1 MTPAARFGRPAA
13 LALVG
18 LCAALFFWGVLLGAA
33 SDRPEPVLSTLTGPW
48 TEEGLRAAA
57 GEVPVAWLQGYFL
70 ALQLLPAA
78 AGLAAALLLLRGS
91 DSWFRCYAAVVLA
104 LFGTMNGAIPAV
116 FESEL
121 GGWFGGSVHGLQGL
135 AWVSLFPLMYV
146 FPDGRV
152 RPRWGRW
159 ALAGWALLLPYLA
172 FVSWLGFDDPSG
184 PAQSLP
190 TIPLFGS
197 AAYAAVHRY
206 RKISSPEQRTQ
217 TRGVVAA
224 LVLWFGYVLLVVL
237 TPVQDLLGEVSGR
250 GLVTSVVAYLASY
263 VIVALIPASVAVGI
277 LRYRLY
283 DVDVWVNR
291 TLVYVTLIGVVA
303 LAYAFVTVLGTWWW
317 RDNELI
323 GPMALAVLLGVGFQ
337 PVRTRA
343 QRAVDR
349 FVYGRRKEPYAVLTD
364 LGRQLESVLPPDQ
377 VLETLARQVCVALKL
392 PYAAATLADSSP
404 AASWPP
410 GQLVPPLGLQE
421 VFPLCWQE
429 QRLGD
434 LLVVT
439 APGDDLT
446 AADRELL
453 DGLARQAGA
462 AIRAATL
469 NDDLRRSRE
478 RILAAREDERR
489 RLQRDLHDGLGPTLA
504 SLYQRVDVARSMMTK
519 DPEAAEKLLAD
530 VGEQTRL
537 VIDEIRA
544 LVRAL
549 HPPELELGLAG
560 AIEASASHLPNLGC
574 VEVDAGPLPVLP
586 SAVET
591 AAYRIAVEALTN
603 AARHASAT
611 RAEVRL
617 SASDRE
623 LTITVVDDGRGIPDG
638 VRSGTGLRSMRER
651 ADELGGV
658 CEVSAD
664 PGGGTRVTAVLPLR
678 EGEA

>member
-1 MTPAARFGRPAA
+1 MTPAARFGRPVA
-13 LALVG
+13 LALVV
-18 LCAALFFWGVLLGAA
+18 LCAVLFVAGVLLGAA
-33 SDRPEPVLSTLTGPW
+33 SARPEPVLSTLTDPW
-48 TEEGLRAAA
+48 TEEGLRASA
-57 GEVPVAWLQGYFL
+57 GEVSLPWLQGYFL
-70 ALQLLPAA
+70 ILQCLPAA
-78 AGLAAALLLLRGS
+78 AGLAAALLLLRGA
-91 DSWFRCYAAVVLA
+91 DSWFRCYAAVILA
-104 LFGTMNGAIPAV
+104 LFGTMNGAIPGV
-116 FESEL
+116 IDSEL
-121 GGWFGGSVHGLQGL
+121 GGWFGNAVGALPGL

-152 RPRWGRW
+152 RPRWARW
-159 ALAGWALLLPYLA
+159 ALAGWVALLPYFAL
-172 FVSWLGFDDPSG
+172 VSWLGFDPTG
-184 PAQSLP
+184 PAQTLP
-190 TIPLFGS
+190 AIPLFGS
-197 AAYAAVHRY
+197 AAYAAVYRY
-206 RKISSPEQRTQ
+206 RNISSPEQRAQ

-224 LVLWFGYVLLVVL
+224 LLLWFGYVLVILQ
-237 TPVQDLLGEVSGR
+237 TPVLDLLREVSGR
-250 GLVTSVVAYLASY
+250 GLATSVVTYLVSY

-291 TLVYVTLIGVVA
+291 TLVYGVLAGVVA
-303 LAYAFVTVLGTWWW
+303 VAYALVTVAGTWWW

-337 PVRTRA
+337 PVRSRA

-377 VLETLARQVCVALKL
+377 VLEMLARQVCVALKL
-392 PYAAATLADSSP
+392 SYAAATLTGSSVV
-404 AASWPP
+404 ASWPP
-410 GQLVPPLGLQE
+410 GQPVPSLGRRE

-429 QRLGD
+429 QRLGG

-453 DGLARQAGA
+453 AGLARQAGA
-462 AIRAATL
+462 AIQAATL

-504 SLYQRVDVARSMMTK
+504 SLYQRVDVARSMIEK
-519 DPEAAEKLLAD
+519 DPGAAEKLLAA

-549 HPPELELGLAG
+549 HPPELELGLAA
-560 AIEASASHLPNLGC
+560 AIEASASHLPNLAG
-574 VEVDAGPLPVLP
+574 VEVDAGTLPVLP

-591 AAYRIAVEALTN
+591 AAYRIAIEALTN

-611 RAEVRL
+611 RAAVGL
-617 SASDRE
+617 AASDRE
-623 LTITVVDDGRGIPDG
+623 LILTVVDDGHGIPAG
-638 VRSGTGLRSMRER
+638 APAGTGLRSMRER
-651 ADELGGV
+651 ADELGGS
-658 CEVSAD
+658 CEVTAD

>member
-1 MTPAARFGRPAA
+1 MTVAGRVGRPGA

-18 LCAALFFWGVLLGAA
+18 LCAALFCWGVLLGAT
-33 SDRPEPVLSTLTGPW
+33 SDRPEPILSALAGPW

-57 GEVPVAWLQGYFL
+57 GEIPVAWLQGYFL
-70 ALQLLPAA
+70 AIQLLPAA
-78 AGLAAALLLLRGS
+78 AGLAAALLLLRGA
-91 DSWFRCYAAVVLA
+91 DSWFRCYAAAVLA
-104 LFGTMNGAIPAV
+104 LFGTMNGAMPAV
-116 FESEL
+116 LQNAL
-121 GGWFGGSVHGLQGL
+121 GGWIGDLLYGLNGL

-184 PAQSLP
+184 PAQSLSL
-190 TIPLFGS
+190 IPLFGS

-206 RKISSPEQRTQ
+206 RKFSSPEQRTQ

-224 LVLWFGYVLLVVL
+224 LVLWFGYVLLVTL
-237 TPVQDLLGEVSGR
+237 SPIQDLLGEVSGR
-250 GLVTSVVAYLASY
+250 GLATSIVSFLASY
-263 VIVALIPASVAVGI
+263 VIVALIPTAVAVGI

-283 DVDVWVNR
+283 DIDVWVNR
-291 TLVYVTLIGVVA
+291 TLVYVALVGVVA
-303 LAYAFVTVLGTWWW
+303 LAYALVTVLGTWWW

-323 GPMALAVLLGVGFQ
+323 GPMALAVLLGIGFQ
-337 PVRTRA
+337 PVRARA

-392 PYAAATLADSSP
+392 PYAAAALADSSLAATWP
-404 AASWPP
+404 ADQPVPPP
-410 GQLVPPLGLQE
+410 GRPE
-421 VFPLCWQE
+421 VFQLCWQE
-429 QRLGD
+429 QQLGT
-434 LLVVT
+434 LLVVS

-478 RILAAREDERR
+478 RILGAREDERR

-504 SLYQRVDVARSMMTK
+504 SLYQRVDVARSMMRK
-519 DPEAAEKLLAD
+519 DPEAAEALLVD

-537 VIDEIRA
+537 VIDEIRS

-549 HPPELELGLAG
+549 HPPELELGLPA
-560 AIEASASHLPNLGC
+560 AIEASAAHLPNLAC
-574 VEVDAGPLPVLP
+574 VEVNSEPLPVLP

-611 RAEVRL
+611 RATVAL
-617 SASDRE
+617 TASDRE
-623 LTITVVDDGRGIPDG
+623 LTLTVADDGRGIPADAHA
-638 VRSGTGLRSMRER
+638 GTGLRSMRER
-651 ADELGGV
+651 ADELGGSLDI
-658 CEVSAD
+658 SAE
-664 PGGGTRVTAVLPLR
+664 PTGGTRVTAVLPLR

>member
-13 LALVG
+13 LALVASW
-18 LCAALFFWGVLLGAA
+18 AALFLWGVLLGAT
-33 SDRPEPVLSTLTGPW
+33 SDRPEPVLSTLSGPW
-48 TEEGLRAAA
+48 TVGGLRQAA
-57 GEVPVAWLQGYFL
+57 GDVPVAWLQGYFVL
-70 ALQLLPAA
+70 LQLLPAT
-78 AGLAAALLLLRGS
+78 AGLVAALLLLRRA
-91 DSWFRCYAAVVLA
+91 DSWYRCYAAVVLA
-104 LFGTMNGAIPAV
+104 LFGTMNGAIPGV
-116 FESEL
+116 FESTL
-121 GGWFGGSVHGLQGL
+121 GGWFGGLISGLNGL

-146 FPDGRV
+146 FPDGRI
-152 RPRWGRW
+152 RQRWTRW
-159 ALAGWALLLPYLA
+159 ALVGWALLLPYLA
-172 FVSWLGFDDPSG
+172 VVSRLGYDDPAG

-237 TPVQDLLGEVSGR
+237 TPVQGLLSEVSGR
-250 GLVTSVVAYLASY
+250 GLLTSVLAYSASY

-291 TLVYVTLIGVVA
+291 TLVYITLAAVVA
-303 LAYAFVTVLGTWWW
+303 LAYALVTVLGTWWW

-337 PVRTRA
+337 PVRARA
-343 QRAVDR
+343 QHAVDR
-349 FVYGRRKEPYAVLTD
+349 FVYGRRKEPYAVLSD
-364 LGRQLESVLPPDQ
+364 LGRQLESALPPDE
-377 VLETLARQVCVALKL
+377 VLQTLARQVSVALKL
-392 PYAAATLADSSP
+392 PYAAASLTDHSP
-404 AASWPP
+404 AATWPA
-410 GQLVPPLGLQE
+410 GLPAPSAGRRE

-429 QRLGD
+429 QRLGS

-439 APGDDLT
+439 APGDELT

-453 DGLARQAGA
+453 AGLARQAGA

-478 RILAAREDERR
+478 RILDAREDERR

-504 SLYQRVDVARSMMTK
+504 SLYQRVDVARSMVRK
-519 DPEAAEKLLAD
+519 DPDAAEVMLAD
-530 VGEQTRL
+530 VGVQTRS
-537 VIDEIRA
+537 VIGDIRA
-544 LVRAL
+544 LVRDL
-549 HPPELELGLAG
+549 HPPELELGLVG
-560 AIEASASHLPNLGC
+560 AIEARARHLPNLTC

-603 AARHASAT
+603 AARHAAAART
-611 RAEVRL
+611 TVRL
-617 SASDRE
+617 SASDCA
-623 LTITVVDDGRGIPDG
+623 LTLTVVDDGRGIADG
-638 VRSGTGLRSMRER
+638 APSGTGLRSMRER
-651 ADELGGV
+651 ADELGGCCV
-658 CEVSAD
+658 ISVE
-664 PGGGTRVTAVLPLR
+664 PGGGTRVTAELPLR
-678 EGEA
+678 EVQA